1 MKTLLLTVLALMLPV
16 LTFAG
21 GWKAKHVVMIGVD
34 GMAAHEFDKA
44 QNIPNM
50 RWMMKNG
57 SYTLK
62 KRSVLPSASAIN
74 WASMFM
80 GGGTEMTG
88 YTQWNSRTPEI
99 PSLATN
105 ERGIFPTIYSV
116 LREQYPKI
124 KTGLT
129 FDWDG
134 VGYVTDTAAVDFVK
148 FEKGE
153 AYEPEVTIVPGI
165 EYLKKVKPDFMTIYI
180 GGLDE
185 TGHSLG
191 WYTPEYNAMLG
202 RVDNAIG
209 SIMQAVKDAGF
220 YDDTIFIVTS
230 DHGGIDKGH
239 GGKTLEELETPFIV
253 CGKNIKSGYT
263 IKEGMMQFD
272 VAATIAYIFK
282 AKRPS
287 CWRGI
292 PMVEI
297 FK

>member
-1 MKTLLLTVLALMLPV
+1 MLAFPTLIL
-16 LTFAG
+16 AG
-21 GWKAKHVVMIGVD
+21 GWKAKHVVMIGID
-34 GMAAHEFDKA
+34 GFAAHDFDKA
-44 QNIPNM
+44 PNIPNM
-50 RWMMKNG
+50 RWLIKNG
-57 SYTLK
+57 SSTLK

-80 GGGTEMTG
+80 SGSTEMTG

-105 ERGIFPTIYSV
+105 SRGIFPTIFSV
-116 LREQYPKI
+116 LREQYPEI

-134 VGYVTDTAAVDFVK
+134 IGFVTDTAAIDFVK
-148 FEKGE
+148 FKKG
-153 AYEPEVTIVPGI
+153 ANYEPEVTIVPGI
-165 EYLKKVKPDFMTIYI
+165 EYLKSAKPNFMTIYI
-180 GGLDE
+180 DGLDD
-185 TGHSLG
+185 TGHSKG
-191 WYTPEYNAMLG
+191 WYTPEYYAMLS
-202 RVDNAIG
+202 RVDKAIG
-209 SIMQAVKDAGF
+209 NIIQAVKDAGYF
-220 YDDTIFIVTS
+220 DDTIFIITS
-230 DHGGIDKGH
+230 DHGGIDHGH

-253 CGKNIKSGYT
+253 CGKNIKSGYS

-272 VAATIAYIFK
+272 VAATIAYMFK